1 MFVENHAIET
11 DFANQTTAAAIVTVP
26 TSKPIKAIIGNSTG
40 PIALLRD
47 GRHHGYKMLIACASC
62 DWRNRGKMV
71 ADAVPVEPVSTLK
84 FPANWEIN
92 REFFKIGLGRGL
104 DVAIRQMIPWT

>member
-1 MFVENHAIET
+1 
-11 DFANQTTAAAIVTVP
+11 
-26 TSKPIKAIIGNSTG
+26 
-40 PIALLRD
+40 
-47 GRHHGYKMLIACASC
+47 
-62 DWRNRGKMV
+62 V